1 MATIT
6 LKGVPNKLK
15 ERLQVLAGREGR
27 SLNQQAISLLE
38 RAVRKE
44 PTGFDRAYQH
54 FREKQ
59 GESPLEEGNLHSLRS
74 QEVGRQVDL

>member
-15 ERLQVLAGREGR
+15 ERLQVLADREGR
-27 SLNQQAISLLE
+27 SLNEQVIYLLE
-38 RAVRKE
+38 RAVREE
-44 PTGFDRAYQH
+44 PTGFDRAYQR

-59 GESPLEEGNLHSLRS
+59 GESPLEEGDLSGIRS
-74 QEVGRQVDL
+74 EKGNRPVDL